1 MASWVFEYAAA
12 MRGECEFV
20 RVCLSAVEKFA
31 RGSDS
36 PRRLTRSGL
45 RNFVSKF
52 RQPPAE
58 LARANFS
65 TAETRITE
73 LNNNR
78 RSERGV
84 DSTDFCV
91 SLCERR

>member
-12 MRGECEFV
+12 IRGECEFV

-65 TAETRITE
+65 TAETHNTAGTHITE
-73 LNNNR
+73 LNTTTIQANYFVAIK
-78 RSERGV
+78 SG
-84 DSTDFCV
+84 
-91 SLCERR
+91 